1 MLIEVFSMRLDIP
14 TTAEQLRWRL
24 RNPILVRLIIPTVRV
39 LCATWLVQIFYW
51 LRNEPGEETE
61 EDPKSDEV

>member
-1 MLIEVFSMRLDIP
+1 MLIEVFSIRLDIP

-39 LCATWLVQIFYW
+39 IIVTWLLQILY
-51 LRNEPGEETE
+51 NI
-61 EDPKSDEV
+61 